1 MLWQMKELIM
11 EIFFG
16 AQLSSPEPPA
26 FILTLEPEAI
36 SLQGIAD
43 MVSLSAQAPMR
54 RNSDFWGQPSYQDF
68 RPILSDLH
76 GILYV
81 GNPGIGASLPP
92 SDNFP
97 LPFINTN
104 SQLLNLAFH
113 CSRSYLQYIEEQRS
127 SNPGSYLTLSFYFW
141 ALMSMVS
148 TIDPAPVYPKGSV
161 YPEGSILIHSRQGT
175 QLSISRSHWSDMLST
190 IDYPQRRYIELP
202 TLSPQVGAEELHK
215 ALAHLN
221 EAHVLFA
228 QDRYREAVQRCRQA
242 RDVLLGEDK
251 PTWAEKVLAPIILA
265 EKAAMIN
272 ESIKALNNLGNQA
285 SHGAGIEVDRDT
297 ANYVIGSLTLIL
309 DYIGRKLR

>member
-1 MLWQMKELIM
+1 M
-11 EIFFG
+11 EIFFD
-16 AQLSSPEPPA
+16 AQLRSPEPPA

-36 SLQGIAD
+36 SHQGIAD
-43 MVSLSAQAPMR
+43 MVALSVQAPMR
-54 RNSDFWGQPSYQDF
+54 RNPDFWGQSSYQDF

-104 SQLLNLAFH
+104 SQLLNLSFH

-127 SNPGSYLTLSFYFW
+127 SNPGSNLTLSFYFW
-141 ALMSMVS
+141 ALMSLVS

-175 QLSISRSHWSDMLST
+175 QLSISRSHWSDMLSS
-190 IDYPQRRYIELP
+190 IGYPQRRYIELP
-202 TLSPQVGAEELHK
+202 TLSPLEGAEELHK

-221 EAHVLFA
+221 EAHVLFS

-251 PTWAEKVLAPIILA
+251 PTWAEKVLAPIILT

-272 ESIKALNNLGNQA
+272 EGIKALNNLGNAA

-309 DYIGRKLR
+309 DYIGRKIR